1 MANVL
6 KVVLKPAKVASHNAP
21 KIINPPLSTPVAES
35 VKAELEV
42 ANSPEITLDLEI
54 ASASKTYT
62 IADALTGNERDE
74 AKGSKA
80 EDPRE
85 ETSSVGIKET
95 PPRRHEYI
103 ICHASREKLIVT

>member
-1 MANVL
+1 MEEKKN
-6 KVVLKPAKVASHNAP
+6 
-21 KIINPPLSTPVAES
+21 EEED
-35 VKAELEV
+35 ELEV

-85 ETSSVGIKET
+85 ET
-95 PPRRHEYI
+95 
-103 ICHASREKLIVT
+103 ASIAERLILSKALKAKKDANENFENMFVIFVRVSFLYRNTH